1 MLEGHGLI
9 SFIITVTWLFTL
21 FKWRRY
27 LHVNGVVLSAF
38 SDILQFLRFKTE
50 A

>member
-1 MLEGHGLI
+1 MLEGHGHI

-27 LHVNGVVLSAF
+27 LHVEGVVMSAF
-38 SDILQFLRFKTE
+38 SDVFQFLRFKTG